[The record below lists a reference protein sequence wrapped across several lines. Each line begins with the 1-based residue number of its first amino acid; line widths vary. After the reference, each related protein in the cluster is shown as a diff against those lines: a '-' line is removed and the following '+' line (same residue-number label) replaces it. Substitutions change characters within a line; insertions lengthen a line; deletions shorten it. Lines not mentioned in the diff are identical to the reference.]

1 MFNPLADSNTE
12 SPIWSLELQALIN
25 KHIGIE
31 FSNFTAYEKLS
42 SMMSHGSNGFHNLAK
57 HFREEADEELKHTR
71 LFIDYQNRR
80 GGTVNVTEIPD
91 IDISPILIAENKVI
105 AAYKFALEL
114 EKKTYKALKELHE
127 KCNDPQLQDFI
138 ETMLEEQ
145 LETQKKINDI
155 VQRLVMGGPTATYIH
170 ETIELKPHED

>member
-12 SPIWSLELQALIN
+12 SPIWTAELQELVN
-25 KHIGIE
+25 KHIGVE
-31 FSNFTAYEKLS
+31 FANFTAYEKLS
-42 SMMSHGSNGFHNLAK
+42 SIMSHGSNGFTNLAK

-80 GGTVNVTEIPD
+80 GGTVNVTEVPEIN
-91 IDISPILIAENKVI
+91 INPILISENKVI
-105 AAYKFALEL
+105 ASYKFALDL
-114 EKKTYKALKELHE
+114 EKKTYNALKELHE
-127 KCNDPQLQDFI
+127 KCNDPQLQDFV

-145 LETQKKINDI
+145 LETQKKISDT
-155 VQRLVMGGPTATYIH
+155 VQRLVMGGNVATYIH

>member
-12 SPIWSLELQALIN
+12 SPIWSLELQELVN
-25 KHIGIE
+25 KHIGVE

-42 SMMSHGSNGFHNLAK
+42 SVMSHGSNGFSNLAK

-80 GGTVNVTEIPD
+80 GGTVNVTDVPN
-91 IDISPILIAENKVI
+91 IDITPILISENKVI

-114 EKKTYKALKELHE
+114 EKKTYNALKELHE

-145 LETQKKINDI
+145 LDTQKKINDI
-155 VQRLVMGGPTATYIH
+155 VQRLEMGGSTATYIH